1 MKKASDYS
9 CLLNRRSVLITGSV
23 ATVAALSPTSARAMA
38 ATRSVVDTQY
48 GKFAGSL
55 EGQALAFHGVPYGAS
70 TAGSNRF
77 MPPAPPAPWS
87 GVRGAPKNRIIAPQE
102 DPTPA
107 PPRPPSPFDAIL
119 GGISTADATESEDCL
134 NFDIWTPAL
143 DGGKRPVM
151 VWLHGGGFGIGA
163 GSLPAYNGARLSTT
177 GDVVVVNVTH
187 RLNVL
192 GYLDLSPAG
201 QDFAASGMA
210 GMLDIVLALEWVRD
224 NIERFGGDPGNV
236 MIFGESGGGGKVGI
250 LMAMPKAKGLFHRA
264 AIQSGAM
271 RRVMEMPEA
280 AQLTGALAAELGLR
294 PDQAREMQA
303 VPLSRLMAAH
313 FSSLRKSGMGAM
325 MGFMP
330 VLDGVLLPQH
340 PFDPVASPL
349 SADIPLIIGS
359 NMTETTLF
367 AQGDLLAFDLDAE
380 GLKGR
385 LVAMMGTTTGN
396 AALDLYK
403 SLYPSDT
410 PADLYFKI
418 TTDRGAGLAS
428 TRVADLKAAQGR
440 APVFLY
446 EFHFTTPVMDGRL
459 RSPHGLEVPMVFN
472 DPDSHTNVALTG
484 GGQRALDMAASMS
497 AAWVAFAHSGRPGT
511 ARLEWP
517 AYDPIH
523 RSTMIFD
530 TRSEIHPDPAR
541 SIRRFWTDASERMI

>member
-1 MKKASDYS
+1 MTKPSDHS
-9 CLLNRRSVLITGSV
+9 NMLDRRSVLISGS
-23 ATVAALSPTSARAMA
+23 AAVAALSLTSARAMA
-38 ATRSVVDTQY
+38 ATNMVVETRY
-48 GKFAGSL
+48 GKFAGVA
-55 EGQALAFHGVPYGAS
+55 EGRALAFHGVPYGAS
-70 TAGSNRF
+70 TGGRNRF
-77 MPPAPPAPWS
+77 MPPASPAPWS
-87 GVRGAPKNRIIAPQE
+87 GVRSAPKNRIIAPQE
-102 DPTPA
+102 DPMPA
-107 PPRPPSPFDAIL
+107 PARAPSPFDAIL

-134 NFDIWTPAL
+134 NLDIWTPAL
-143 DGGKRPVM
+143 DTGKRPVM

-163 GSLPAYNGARLSTT
+163 GSLPAYNGARLSST

-201 QDFAASGMA
+201 QDFAASGMV
-210 GMLDIVLALEWVRD
+210 GMLDIVAALEWVRD
-224 NIERFGGDPGNV
+224 NIAQFGGDPDNV
-236 MIFGESGGGGKVGI
+236 MIFGESGGGAKVGI

-271 RRVMEMPEA
+271 RRVMEKPEA

-294 PDQAREMQA
+294 SDQAREIQA
-303 VPLSRLMAAH
+303 VPLPRLMAAH
-313 FSSLRKSGMGAM
+313 FSALRKGGMGAM
-325 MGFMP
+325 MGFSP
-330 VLDGVLLPQH
+330 VLDGTLLPQH

-367 AQGDLLAFDLDAE
+367 AQGDLPAFDLDE
-380 GLKGR
+380 NGLKTR
-385 LVAMMGTTTGN
+385 LAATMGPLTGTQ
-396 AALDLYK
+396 ALNLYK

-428 TRVADLKAAQGR
+428 TRVAELKSAQGG

-446 EFHFTTPVMDGRL
+446 EFHFTTPVMDNRL

-472 DPDSHTNVALTG
+472 DPGSRTNVALTG
-484 GGQRALDMAASMS
+484 GGQRTLDMAASMS
-497 AAWVAFAHSGRPGT
+497 AAWVAFARSGRPDT
-511 ARLEWP
+511 VRLEWP

-530 TRSEIHPDPAR
+530 TNSEARTDPAR
-541 SIRRFWTDASERMI
+541 SIRRFWTEAGERMI

>member
-1 MKKASDYS
+1 MTKTSDS
-9 CLLNRRSVLITGSV
+9 SNMFDRRSVLISGS
-23 ATVAALSPTSARAMA
+23 AAVAALSLSSASAMA
-38 ATRSVVDTQY
+38 ATDLIVETRY
-48 GKFAGSL
+48 GKFAGIA
-55 EGQALAFHGVPYGAS
+55 EGGALAFHGVPYGAP
-70 TAGSNRF
+70 TGGRNRF
-77 MPPAPPAPWS
+77 MPPTPPAFWND
-87 GVRGAPKNRIIAPQE
+87 VRSAPKNRIIAPQK

-134 NFDIWTPAL
+134 NLDIWTPAL
-143 DGGKRPVM
+143 DAGKRPVM
-151 VWLHGGGFGIGA
+151 VWLHGGGFSIGA

-177 GDVVVVNVTH
+177 GNVVVVNVTH

-192 GYLDLSPAG
+192 GYLDLSPTG
-201 QDFAASGMA
+201 QDFAASGLV
-210 GMLDIVLALEWVRD
+210 GMLDIVAALEWVRD

-250 LMAMPKAKGLFHRA
+250 LMAMPKAKGLFHRG
-264 AIQSGAM
+264 AIESGAM
-271 RRVMEMPEA
+271 RRVMEKPEA

-294 PDQAREMQA
+294 PDQGRQMQA
-303 VPLSRLMAAH
+303 VPLPRLMAAH

-330 VLDGVLLPQH
+330 VLDGILLPQH

-349 SADIPLIIGS
+349 SADIPLIVGS

-367 AQGDLLAFDLDAE
+367 AQGDLPAFELDE
-380 GLKGR
+380 NGLKAR
-385 LVAMMGTTTGN
+385 LAAMMGTITGTE
-396 AALDLYK
+396 ALRLYK
-403 SLYPSDT
+403 SLYPTDT

-428 TRVADLKAAQGR
+428 TRVADLKAGQDG

-472 DPDSHTNVALTG
+472 DPDSPTNVALTG
-484 GGQRALDMAASMS
+484 GGQRTLDMAASMS
-497 AAWVAFAHSGRPGT
+497 AAWVAFAHRGRPST

-530 TRSEIHPDPAR
+530 TKSEARPDPAR
-541 SIRRFWTDASERMI
+541 SIRRFWTEADERMI